1 MHSFDP
7 VGFVKV
13 PTAHTE
19 KYREKIL
26 IYYLIENVK
35 EKGKKE
41 GVRER
46 KRKRERERKREN
58 EREKE
63 YRQPKRYGTDITR
76 GRREYTNTR
85 IFAVFT
91 NTNTNTNFNIIQ
103 E

>member
-46 KRKRERERKREN
+46 KRKRERERTKERKRIDS
-58 EREKE
+58 RS
-63 YRQPKRYGTDITR
+63 GM
-76 GRREYTNTR
+76 GRRYPCPAWE
-85 IFAVFT
+85 
-91 NTNTNTNFNIIQ
+91 
-103 E
+103 